1 MLRIVISSPKGG
13 CGKTNTARN
22 LAAAAA
28 YDGFSV
34 STADLDPQ
42 RTLTRWARRRPESVP
57 GIVHYQVEWQ
67 DVEALTAE
75 DGIEPTDMVFI
86 DTPPSIEAHPEEM
99 KQLIASAS
107 LILVPCRASFDDVES
122 AVPYLKAL
130 RASGAKPIVVLNFSR
145 PRLNVA
151 AEKGMLLAAAELC
164 PIELGERA
172 DYNRAGAKGLGLVDV
187 KGHVGANEIR
197 AVWQFVKQRLETEN
211 LPLRPLAKASVE
223 QAKPAKK
230 MKGKGARHVAA

>member
-28 YDGFSV
+28 HDGFTV

-42 RTLTRWARRRPESVP
+42 RTLTRWARRRPGDVP
-57 GIVHYQVEWQ
+57 GIVHYQVEWT
-67 DVEALTAE
+67 DAEALTAD
-75 DGIEPTDMVFI
+75 DGIEASDVLFI
-86 DTPPSIEAHPEEM
+86 DTPPSIEAHPVEM
-99 KQLIASAS
+99 RRLITAAD

-130 RASGAKPIVVLNFSR
+130 RASGAKPIVVINFSR

-151 AEKGMLLAAAELC
+151 AEKGVLLAAAELC

-172 DYNRAGAKGLGLVDV
+172 DYNRAGSKGYGLVDV
-187 KGHVGANEIR
+187 TGHVGGDEIR
-197 AVWQFVKQRLETEN
+197 TLWTFVKQRLGIEGSRLQMEAE
-211 LPLRPLAKASVE
+211 PKRQPKPKARSRKRE
-223 QAKPAKK
+223 ATH
-230 MKGKGARHVAA
+230 GAA

>member
-28 YDGFSV
+28 HDGFTV

-42 RTLTRWARRRPESVP
+42 RSLTRWARRRPGDVP
-57 GIVHYQVEWQ
+57 GIVHYQVEWT
-67 DVEALTAE
+67 DAEALTAE
-75 DGIEPTDMVFI
+75 DGIESSDVLFI
-86 DTPPSIEAHPEEM
+86 DTPPSIEAHPVEM
-99 KQLIASAS
+99 RRLITVAD

-130 RASGAKPIVVLNFSR
+130 RASGAKPIVVINFSR

-164 PIELGERA
+164 PIEMGERA
-172 DYNRAGAKGLGLVDV
+172 DYNRAGSKGYGLIDIT
-187 KGHVGANEIR
+187 GHVGSDEVRTLWAY
-197 AVWQFVKQRLETEN
+197 VKQRLGIDSPSTQEEAE
-211 LPLRPLAKASVE
+211 PQPKPKARSRKRE
-223 QAKPAKK
+223 AAH
-230 MKGKGARHVAA
+230 GAA

>member
-1 MLRIVISSPKGG
+1 MLRIVVSSPKGG

-28 YDGFSV
+28 HDGFTV

-42 RTLTRWARRRPESVP
+42 RTLTRWARRRPGDVP
-57 GIVHYQVEWQ
+57 GIVHYQVEWA
-67 DVEALTAE
+67 DAEALTAD
-75 DGIEPTDMVFI
+75 DGIELSDVLFI
-86 DTPPSIEAHPEEM
+86 DTPPSIEAHPVEM
-99 KQLIASAS
+99 RRLITTAD

-130 RASGAKPIVVLNFSR
+130 RASGAKPVVVINFSR

-172 DYNRAGAKGLGLVDV
+172 DYNRAGAKGYGLVDFT
-187 KGHVGANEIR
+187 GHIGGEEVRTLWA
-197 AVWQFVKQRLETEN
+197 FVKQRLGIDGTPPQAETEPHPQPK
-211 LPLRPLAKASVE
+211 LKVRSRKREAAH
-223 QAKPAKK
+223 
-230 MKGKGARHVAA
+230 GAA

>member
-28 YDGFSV
+28 YDGFTV

-42 RTLTRWARRRPESVP
+42 RTLTRWARRRPGSVP
-57 GIVHYQVEWQ
+57 GIVHYQVEWA
-67 DVEALTAE
+67 DTEALTSE
-75 DGIEPTDMVFI
+75 DGIEPSDFLFI
-86 DTPPSIEAHPEEM
+86 DTPPSIETHPAEM
-99 KQLIASAS
+99 RRLIAAAD
-107 LILVPCRASFDDVES
+107 LVLVPCRASFDDVES
-122 AVPYLKAL
+122 AVPYLKTL
-130 RASGAKPIVVLNFSR
+130 RASGTKPVVVINFSR

-172 DYNRAGAKGLGLVDV
+172 DYNRAGSKGYGLVDV
-187 KGHVGANEIR
+187 TGHVGGDEVRTLWA
-197 AVWQFVKQRLETEN
+197 FVKQRLGVDG
-211 LPLRPLAKASVE
+211 RPTQVEEKSQPKPKARGRKRE
-223 QAKPAKK
+223 ATHGTA
-230 MKGKGARHVAA
+230 